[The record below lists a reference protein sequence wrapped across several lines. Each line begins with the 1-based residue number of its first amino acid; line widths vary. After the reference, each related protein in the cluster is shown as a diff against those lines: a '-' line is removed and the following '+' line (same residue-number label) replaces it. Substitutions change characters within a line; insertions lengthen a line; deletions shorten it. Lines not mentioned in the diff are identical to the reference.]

1 MTKEE
6 IIENIKDRIEYIFLQ
21 YEIDAYIRGYL
32 DALCHTYE
40 ITWNERYEIEEAL
53 KDE

>member
-6 IIENIKDRIEYIFLQ
+6 IIENIKNRIEYYFLQ
-21 YEIDAYIRGYL
+21 YEIDAYIKGYL

-40 ITWNERYEIEEAL
+40 ITWNERIEIEEAL